1 MNTPMSKIYTDGSC
15 LSNPGIGGW
24 AFIIIEN
31 EDIEVIGYNSENNT
45 TNNRMELEA
54 VIQALTYLEK
64 NECKLYTDS
73 QWVLNC
79 AIGKWK
85 RKANLDLW
93 EKYNKISKNIK
104 INWEWVKAHNGDKYN
119 ELVDNFARSE
129 AKNYEKNLKILPYNK
144 LK

>member
-1 MNTPMSKIYTDGSC
+1 MSTSISKIYTDGSC
-15 LSNPGIGGW
+15 LGNPGTGGW
-24 AFIIIEN
+24 AFIILEN
-31 EDIEVIGYNSENNT
+31 EDIEVIGYNGEHNT

-93 EKYNKISKNIK
+93 ERYNKISKNIK
-104 INWEWVKAHNGDKYN
+104 IEWEWVKAHNGDK
-119 ELVDNFARSE
+119 
-129 AKNYEKNLKILPYNK
+129 
-144 LK
+144 